1 MLLSSRLTAPIAALA
16 VAASLVGACDS
27 GQPALVF
34 SPNNLP
40 DGHPNQP
47 YAQTITIAEN
57 RTPLGGISILD
68 GSLPAGLTIEKIPGS
83 NNAGRIVGTPV
94 TTGTADFTVSVYC
107 LGTNVSGQTGTKRY
121 TLSVR

>member
-16 VAASLVGACDS
+16 ARSRRLPRATRRL
-27 GQPALVF
+27 PALVF